1 MTLLQKLFFGVN
13 AKGKLGQW
21 RAGDTRTEVSMLIN
35 GLSMLAILGVW
46 AVGAYIA
53 QKREES
59 MELRNLKREVL
70 REQEYREVSIWVST
84 IARY

>member
-1 MTLLQKLFFGVN
+1 
-13 AKGKLGQW
+13 
-21 RAGDTRTEVSMLIN
+21 MLIN